1 MHELQWTIGVEV
13 GATPGDQV
21 GGPKFKNA
29 PHQEFSSWGVGD
41 SFLSTATHY
50 LKGGRSMR
58 RRRGNIITKPG
69 KKKKKGRARK
79 TQKRNPNPSA
89 RNRCLNETNPQGHP
103 VCKLGDP

>member
-29 PHQEFSSWGVGD
+29 PHQEFSSWGVRD
-41 SFLSTATHY
+41 SFLSTAIHY

-69 KKKKKGRARK
+69 KKKKKAGLEKLRR
-79 TQKRNPNPSA
+79 
-89 RNRCLNETNPQGHP
+89 ETLTRLPET
-103 VCKLGDP
+103 VV